1 MLDQIAPLLV
11 TKVATLDEGC
21 VLARAVLWLPCVTHA
36 YVGNGKLAFCDVEE
50 INKTV
55 VIIKWS

>member
-1 MLDQIAPLLV
+1 MAPLLV
-11 TKVATLDEGC
+11 TKGATLDEGC